1 MNFKEDFRMRA
12 LTVYILY
19 TVNLW
24 RKVKHIYH
32 LGELYSST
40 CFNKSFLSG
49 AMKELLVLSFLL
61 FS

>member
-1 MNFKEDFRMRA
+1 MNFKGDFRMRA

-19 TVNLW
+19 TMNLW

-32 LGELYSST
+32 FEELYSST
-40 CFNKSFLSG
+40 WFNKSFLSG
-49 AMKELLVLSFLL
+49 AMKELLALSFLL

>member
-1 MNFKEDFRMRA
+1 MNFKEDFRTKA

-24 RKVKHIYH
+24 RKVKRIYH
-32 LGELYSST
+32 FEELYSST

-49 AMKELLVLSFLL
+49 AMKELLTLSILL